1 MAAPQAACV
10 TSYLDCL
17 ADQRLERARYDRI
30 EKQLCEVLGAADAI
44 DLEYKMLAARSNPR
58 HSSLTLIHLLSQQA
72 VILDSATSKLE
83 AAEALQKL
91 RVKHQQQQLDQDFT
105 TTDC

>member
-44 DLEYKMLAARSNPR
+44 DLEDKMLTARSDPR
-58 HSSLTLIHLLSQQA
+58 HSSLTLIYLLSQQA
-72 VILDSATSKLE
+72 VILDAATSKLE
-83 AAEALQKL
+83 AADALQRL
-91 RVKHQQQQLDQDFT
+91 RVKHQQEQLNHDLST
-105 TTDC
+105 IEC

>member
-1 MAAPQAACV
+1 MAATKTACV

-30 EKQLCEVLGAADAI
+30 EKQLCEVLGAVDAI
-44 DLEYKMLAARSNPR
+44 DLEYKMLVARSNPR
-58 HSSLTLIHLLSQQA
+58 QSSLTLIHLLSQQA

-83 AAEALQKL
+83 AAEAL
-91 RVKHQQQQLDQDFT
+91 
-105 TTDC
+105 

>member
-1 MAAPQAACV
+1 MAAPKAACV

-72 VILDSATSKLE
+72 LILDSATSKLE
-83 AAEALQKL
+83 AAEALQQL
-91 RVKHQQQQLDQDFT
+91 RVKHQQQQLDQDFIS
-105 TTDC
+105 TDC